1 MFPIPC
7 CCERSVDLK
16 IFDNKE
22 NNIKPMNL
30 IHPLTKE
37 SIRRTLS
44 SKIRAQLKINVNN
57 SSINGCR
64 HHLSY
69 HSSPRTNICALENCK
84 KSCNEGNKKV
94 VKLNTSHDFY
104 KKIYLPNRHKR
115 SLILGLDAMFWSLGI
130 SELNSTL
137 KPLLISMS
145 PLSFLQGTRN

>member
-22 NNIKPMNL
+22 NNIKPNL

-84 KSCNEGNKKV
+84 KTCNEGNKKV
-94 VKLNTSHDFY
+94 VILSKKKMYLCSDECWGKWLQNLN
-104 KKIYLPNRHKR
+104 KPYLNKETRKNSALINTNVNNKR
-115 SLILGLDAMFWSLGI
+115 ND
-130 SELNSTL
+130 
-137 KPLLISMS
+137 
-145 PLSFLQGTRN
+145 

>member
-1 MFPIPC
+1 M
-7 CCERSVDLK
+7 DLK

-30 IHPLTKE
+30 IHPLT
-37 SIRRTLS
+37 IRRTLS

-84 KSCNEGNKKV
+84 KTCNEGNKKV
-94 VKLNTSHDFY
+94 VILSKKKMYLCSDECWGKWLQNLN
-104 KKIYLPNRHKR
+104 KPYLTKR
-115 SLILGLDAMFWSLGI
+115 PEKTVLYPTQM
-130 SELNSTL
+130 
-137 KPLLISMS
+137 
-145 PLSFLQGTRN
+145 